1 MRRFAVA
8 VAVAVCGSACA
19 CVVIVACAK
28 APETRP
34 NATTESSVEP
44 TADDASSAVALS
56 DASAAADGRV
66 PGLPM
71 PQKFPHFVWDAAG
84 APSHDAGVPR

>member
-1 MRRFAVA
+1 MRRFT
-8 VAVAVCGSACA
+8 VCAWA
-19 CVVIVACAK
+19 CVMASASVMTVVACAK

-34 NATTESSVEP
+34 NATPESSVEP
-44 TADDASSAVALS
+44 AADDASSVAAMS

-84 APSHDAGVPR
+84 APSH